1 MKLRL
6 LILNCLELIS
16 IYRWCCLYFNV
27 IFNITFILIYLLNR
41 IAFKILIY
49 HSILINIVILVLLFK
64 LFFISNIF
72 ILLFLFINILLII
85 LKMNGL
91 TCFICVLL
99 LKILW
104 IILRLITVCRFSW
117 SKMSTAFSF
126 LSILNL
132 YFHLS
137 RF

>member
-16 IYRWCCLYFNV
+16 IYRWCCFYFNV
-27 IFNITFILIYLLNR
+27 IFNITLILIYLLNR

-85 LKMNGL
+85 LKMNGF

-104 IILRLITVCRFSW
+104 IIFRLITVCRLSW

-137 RF
+137 RL